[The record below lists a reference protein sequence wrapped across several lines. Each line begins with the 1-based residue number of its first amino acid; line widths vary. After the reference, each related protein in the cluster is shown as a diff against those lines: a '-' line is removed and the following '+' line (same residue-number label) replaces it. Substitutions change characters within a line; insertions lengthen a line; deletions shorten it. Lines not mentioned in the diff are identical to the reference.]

1 MARMPRIRDGILK
14 LGGKP
19 RIRKGIEQLGEKNE
33 RVV

>member
-1 MARMPRIRDGILK
+1 MPRIRDGILK